1 MKRVDAIIRSD
12 RLGEVAACLALA
24 GLSGYTISDVRGH
37 GRAPSGAGEYRG
49 HTYEL
54 LVTHK
59 LLVTV
64 FVETAEVDKA
74 VRAITA
80 GGSTGQ
86 VGDGMIAVSPVEA
99 MYRISAATNDG
110 PAPEF

>member
-1 MKRVDAIIRSD
+1 MKRIEAIIRPD
-12 RLGEVAACLALA
+12 RLGEVAACLEAA
-24 GLSGYTISDVRGH
+24 GLSGFTISDVRGH

-64 FVETAEVDKA
+64 YVEQDEVDKA
-74 VRAITA
+74 VSAISA
-80 GGSTGQ
+80 GASTGQ
-86 VGDGMIAVSPVEA
+86 VGDGLIAVSAVDS
-99 MYRISAATNDG
+99 MYRISGATGN
-110 PAPEF
+110 E